1 MTKREFLKSLRDHL
15 VWRLVSLGDSENVSQ
30 FVEGYLTLKSKEDM
44 LSIFIDSMI
53 FTDPEGEPIEK
64 IGDLP
69 QEAQNFVLP
78 AMQEVLKFK
87 KNLEA
92 LVEGL

>member
-1 MTKREFLKSLRDHL
+1 MTKKEFLESLRDHL
-15 VWRLVSLGDSENVSQ
+15 IWKLVSLGDSENVPQ
-30 FVEGYLTLKSKEDM
+30 FMEDYLTLQSKEDM
-44 LSIFIDSMI
+44 LSIFVDSMI
-53 FTDPEGEPIEK
+53 FLDPDGEPIKK

-69 QEAQNFVLP
+69 QEAKSFVLP

-87 KNLEA
+87 KNLET